1 MGQNEEE
8 TSEGTEGEMG
18 REWTEEER
26 SLGGA
31 GGRSN
36 EGKDRWGGWWVAGL
50 RGEYSLFFSFI
61 SPPKLLFSH
70 PIFREN
76 MAGNYASSSPLT
88 VGMTYTLCPD
98 S

>member
-8 TSEGTEGEMG
+8 TSEWIGEMG

-26 SLGGA
+26 SLGGV
-31 GGRSN
+31 GGRRN
-36 EGKDRWGGWWVAGL
+36 EGKDRWAGWWVAGL
-50 RGEYSLFFSFI
+50 RGEYSLFFSFV
-61 SPPKLLFSH
+61 SPPKLLFFH
-70 PIFREN
+70 PIFHEN

-88 VGMTYTLCPD
+88 VGMTYTLYPD